1 MAKEEGHTEL
11 SATSSD
17 QKTKKDKLND
27 LVKVKIMVNVWDHE
41 GNKQEKNSIATLQRN
56 LAQNLLEQ
64 GKAVRIDP
72 LPELN

>member
-11 SATSSD
+11 SASSD

-41 GNKQEKNSIATLQRN
+41 GNKQEKNTIATLQRN